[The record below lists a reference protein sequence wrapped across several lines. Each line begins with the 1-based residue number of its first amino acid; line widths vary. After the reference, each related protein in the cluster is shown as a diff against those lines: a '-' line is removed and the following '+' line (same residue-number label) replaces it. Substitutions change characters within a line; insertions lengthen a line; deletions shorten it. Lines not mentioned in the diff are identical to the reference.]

1 MICKAIQP
9 MNRKE
14 RKIVYLSIFLSL
26 LLHFVFLIIFKYEY
40 LLGSTPE
47 EPQNPEPLELVFE
60 QPKPEP
66 KPAQKMP
73 QKFYELVEN
82 PNATGAKPK
91 ASDMLS
97 IESSLSQAPVLQP
110 GQIRAVPGT
119 DLPEKDRQQT
129 QPEKQAETEPRMS
142 EAVKNALLAYR
153 PSRSFSKSALTG
165 KSETETP
172 EKQEKKQHRGE
183 TKNRPSGFDADL
195 VGDFALSTYSWSW
208 APYWLEFKR
217 RLNRVWYAPPA
228 YSELGLIYGYTIL
241 RFRVSRQGE
250 LQDLKVLQ
258 HVGHKSLRESSV
270 SAVEST
276 FPLKPL
282 PQDFPDPYL
291 EVTIKMIYPN
301 LREYFNRKQ

>member
-14 RKIVYLSIFLSL
+14 RKVVYLSIFLSL
-26 LLHFVFLIIFKYEY
+26 LLHFLFLIIFKYEY

-47 EPQNPEPLELVFE
+47 KPQSPEPLELVFE

-66 KPAQKMP
+66 EQKMP

-97 IESSLSQAPVLQP
+97 TESSLSQAPVIQP
-110 GQIRAVPGT
+110 GQIRAVPGA
-119 DLPEKDRQQT
+119 DLPENNRQQAEQKKT
-129 QPEKQAETEPRMS
+129 ETEPEVS

-165 KSETETP
+165 KSETEVP
-172 EKQEKKQHRGE
+172 EKQKKKQNRGE
-183 TKNRPSGFDADL
+183 TSNRPSGFDADL
-195 VGDFALSTYSWSW
+195 VGDFALSTYAWSW

-250 LQDLKVLQ
+250 LQDLQVLQ
-258 HVGHKSLRESSV
+258 HVGHKSLMESSV
-270 SAVEST
+270 SAIEST

-282 PQDFPDPYL
+282 PQDFPDPFL